1 MVLIG
6 LTLLAGTQKRVL
18 GSEDYVKVME
28 LFQAPIPDKAGAWSH
43 GGSPAGFKV
52 LPASAAQENVVST
65 EGNLIV

>member
-6 LTLLAGTQKRVL
+6 LTLLVDTFRRVL

-43 GGSPAGFKV
+43 G
-52 LPASAAQENVVST
+52 
-65 EGNLIV
+65 